1 VVQGLAAGTYQLS
14 VAVYDPGRYETN
26 RIYKQQVTVTD
37 NTVSEVTVTIKTK
50 P

>member
-1 VVQGLAAGTYQLS
+1 VVQGLAAGTYQLN

-26 RIYKQQVTVTD
+26 RIYKQQVTVND